1 MEGFPST
8 IFMIW
13 NVNKGVSKQKQT
25 LLLLLLLLLLLR
37 AIKWLKPLNS
47 AQYTF

>member
-8 IFMIW
+8 IFIIW
-13 NVNKGVSKQKQT
+13 NVNKGISKQKQT
-25 LLLLLLLLLLLR
+25 LLLLLLLLLLR
-37 AIKWLKPLNS
+37 VIKWLKPLNS